1 MAKIGLYFGSFNPI
15 HVGHIQVAL
24 LICEKANFDEV
35 WFVPSPLNPH
45 KSEETLIPAE
55 FRLKWVSMAL
65 TNQDNMS
72 CCDREFSL
80 PKPSYTHKTVV
91 ELYQIYKEHQ
101 FELIMGADNLHS
113 FHKWQHAQELAQMCP
128 LNVYPRPGYPK
139 PTGDMPFQATWYEA
153 PLLEISATQIRDILW
168 DSSTSEDAKNETL
181 SSLVPIEILDDLTAF
196 FQTVYPESHQ

>member
-24 LICEKANFDEV
+24 RICEKANFDEV

-65 TNQDNMS
+65 KNQDKMS
-72 CCDREFSL
+72 CCDIEFSL

-91 ELYQIYKEHQ
+91 ELYQAYKEHQ
-101 FELIMGADNLHS
+101 FELIMGADNLHG
-113 FHKWQHAQELAQMCP
+113 FHKWQHAEELSKMCP

-139 PTGDMPFQATWYEA
+139 PTGEMPFQATWYEA

-168 DSSTSEDAKNETL
+168 DSSTSEETKNETL
-181 SSLVPIEILDDLTAF
+181 SSLVPLEILDDLTAF

>member
-65 TNQDNMS
+65 KNQDKML
-72 CCDREFSL
+72 CCDIEFSL

-113 FHKWQHAQELAQMCP
+113 FHNWQQAEELAQMCP

-168 DSSTSEDAKNETL
+168 HSSTSEDAKNETL
-181 SSLVPIEILDDLTAF
+181 SSLVPIEILDDVPAF

>member
-65 TNQDNMS
+65 KNQDKML
-72 CCDREFSL
+72 CCDIEFSL

-113 FHKWQHAQELAQMCP
+113 FHNWQQAEELAQMCP

-181 SSLVPIEILDDLTAF
+181 SSLVPVEILDDLTAF

>member
-24 LICEKANFDEV
+24 RICEKANFDEV

-45 KSEETLIPAE
+45 KSEETLIPAD

-65 TNQDNMS
+65 KNQAKMS
-72 CCDREFSL
+72 CCDIEFSL

-113 FHKWQHAQELAQMCP
+113 FHNWQHAEELAQMCP

-139 PTGDMPFQATWYEA
+139 PSGDMPFKATWYEA

-168 DSSTSEDAKNETL
+168 DSFTSEEFKNETL

>member
-45 KSEETLIPAE
+45 KSEETLIPAD
-55 FRLKWVSMAL
+55 FRLKCVTMAL
-65 TNQDNMS
+65 KNQANMS
-72 CCDREFSL
+72 CCDIEFGL

-91 ELYQIYKEHQ
+91 ELYQVYKEHQ
-101 FELIMGADNLHS
+101 FELIMGADNLHG
-113 FHKWQHAQELAQMCP
+113 FHKWQHAEELAKMCP
-128 LNVYPRPGYPK
+128 LNVYPRPGFPK
-139 PTGDMPFQATWYEA
+139 PIGEMPFQATWYEA

-168 DSSTSEDAKNETL
+168 DSSTSDESKNNLL
-181 SSLVPIEILDDLTAF
+181 STLVPIEILDDLTAF

>member
-65 TNQDNMS
+65 TNQNKML
-72 CCDREFSL
+72 CCDIEFSL